1 MLLCC
6 INAPSIF
13 IRLINYVL
21 HVFIDIFIV
30 FYFNDTLV
38 YNESLDE
45 RINHLRCVLDVLRNE
60 KLYVNLKKHT
70 FCMDKVVFLGYIR
83 EKRYRN
89 GEATP

>member
-1 MLLCC
+1 MLLRC

-21 HVFIDIFIV
+21 HAFIDRFIV

-70 FCMDKVVFLGYIR
+70 FCMDKVVFFCYVR